1 MSLLYE
7 NLLRPLLF
15 KFDPEYVHDVACN
28 FLGFANRSHVLKFI
42 TKSLVRTQSPS
53 VELFGLNFPGY
64 VGQAAGLD
72 KDGRFPG
79 ISSALGFS
87 HVEVGT
93 VTPGGQTGNAKPR
106 LFRYPDSGA
115 LVNRMGFN
123 NKGSQ
128 ALAEHI
134 SKFYPKGKRRS
145 PLGINIGKSKSTPL
159 DQAVDDYLTAFT
171 DVFRQADYIAIN
183 ISSPNTADLRH
194 LHRENYLVPLLKNIR
209 SRNLEMAQKLDQAPL
224 PCLLKI
230 SPDEDYS
237 SLERIVSHAIECSFD
252 GIIATNT
259 SAGRINGTPMT
270 SFEKGGLS
278 GKPIESKSS
287 QIIRFISKLTNFKFP
302 IIGAGG
308 IFTKDDASRKLDAGA
323 SLLQIYTSFVYKGP
337 FFPSAL
343 ANSLAYRKRGWS

>member
-15 KFDPEYVHDVACN
+15 KFDPELVHDAACN
-28 FLGFANRSHVLKFI
+28 FLGFANRSQVLKFI

-93 VTPGGQTGNAKPR
+93 VTPGGQSGNAKPR
-106 LFRYPDSGA
+106 LFRYPDFGA

-123 NKGSQ
+123 NKGSE

-183 ISSPNTADLRH
+183 ISSPNTPDLRN
-194 LHRENYLVPLLKNIR
+194 LHRENHLVPLLKSIR

-230 SPDEDYS
+230 SPDEDYN
-237 SLERIVSHAIECSFD
+237 SLERIVSHAIDNSFD

-259 SAGRINGTPMT
+259 SAGRVNGTQTT

-278 GKPIESKSS
+278 GKPIENKSS
-287 QIIRFISKLTNFKFP
+287 QIIRFISRLTDFKFP

-308 IFTKDDASRKLDAGA
+308 IFTEEDASRKLDAGA
-323 SLLQIYTSFVYKGP
+323 SLLQIYTSFVYNGP

-343 ANSLAYRKRGWS
+343 ANSLAYRKRRWS

>member
-7 NLLRPLLF
+7 NLLRPFLF
-15 KFDPEYVHDVACN
+15 KFDPELVHDVACN
-28 FLGFANRSHVLKFI
+28 FLGFANRSQVLKFI

-79 ISSALGFS
+79 ISSALGFG

-93 VTPGGQTGNAKPR
+93 VTPGGQSGNAKPR

-123 NKGSQ
+123 NKGSE
-128 ALAEHI
+128 ALAKHI
-134 SKFYPKGKRRS
+134 SKFYPKGKRIS

-171 DVFRQADYIAIN
+171 DVFLQADYIAIN
-183 ISSPNTADLRH
+183 ISSPNTPDLRN
-194 LHRENYLVPLLKNIR
+194 LHRENHLVPLLKSIR

-230 SPDEDYS
+230 SPDEDYN
-237 SLERIVSHAIECSFD
+237 SLERIVSHAIDNSFD

-259 SAGRINGTPMT
+259 SAGRVNG
-270 SFEKGGLS
+270 SQAFEKGGLS
-278 GKPIESKSS
+278 GRPIEHKSS
-287 QIIRFISKLTNFKFP
+287 QIIRFISRLTDFKFP

-308 IFTKDDASRKLDAGA
+308 IFNEDDALRKLDAGA
-323 SLLQIYTSFVYKGP
+323 SLLQIYTSFVYNGP